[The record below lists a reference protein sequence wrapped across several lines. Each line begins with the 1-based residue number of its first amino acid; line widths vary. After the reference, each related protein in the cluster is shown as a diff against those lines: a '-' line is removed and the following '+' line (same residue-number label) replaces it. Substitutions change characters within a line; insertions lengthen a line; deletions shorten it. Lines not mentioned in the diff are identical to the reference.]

1 VWTIAPLLAGAVA
14 AAAGMMLLGW
24 PRWPPLPGPAGAVA
38 AVTLVVVAVLLV
50 FAPAVRPG
58 PERSDVARDGLVAAG
73 SDPDRADRG
82 SGQRLDPLHIG
93 PGVRREIAEGP
104 TGRELFEPAG

>member
-24 PRWPPLPGPAGAVA
+24 PHWPPLPGRAGAVA

-50 FAPAVRPG
+50 FAPAAPRART
-58 PERSDVARDGLVAAG
+58 RSDVARDGLVAAG
-73 SDPDRADRG
+73 PDPDRADRG
-82 SGQRLDPLHIG
+82 SGQLLDPLHVG
-93 PGVRREIAEGP
+93 PGVGREVPEGP